1 MRYQRRFFLWSLPFL
16 LLSFG
21 LGTGLA
27 LAADAPAPSATPAP
41 PPPATAPAPPAP
53 AATPAPPPPAA
64 APAPPAPAA
73 GAAPAP
79 AAAYEVWAIEQSDSS
94 KDGGGTLYIY
104 DGQALAS
111 DAKSAKPETI
121 DLGDKFAEACKDVPG
136 GYPKRPHM
144 IFFTKD
150 QKYAIISYV
159 ASGHVVF
166 LDAGSR
172 APIGCVSLGKNA
184 HAAWP
189 TANMRMAL
197 GANIAEKKLVR
208 IWTDYANKK
217 FTIKPDND
225 VVNLTSME
233 SGQDVPDVAPICPV
247 TDNRSQF
254 VFVTFRGGG
263 LAIFDITS
271 NPMFLVGT
279 LGRDSVRA
287 AGCGGVQLGSYMYLN
302 SGGGW
307 PATPLNHDVYAF
319 YMGGLPSVSQ
329 PSRIGGRDGGDS
341 HGMVAVNN
349 RYLWSGDRHLNL
361 IDVYDS
367 TNDGVKVGTIRLS
380 GEVSQDPAP
389 DLMDA
394 APDGSYVFTSLRGPS
409 PLTGNNKDVNNA
421 VGSTPGVGVIK
432 VENKGRGGSLVS
444 IAPMSKMAEEK
455 DKDGNPVKKEKA
467 DPHGIQVRKK

>member
-1 MRYQRRFFLWSLPFL
+1 MRYGRHPVLWVFLVLMWAGMGSVSTF
-16 LLSFG
+16 
-21 LGTGLA
+21 
-27 LAADAPAPSATPAP
+27 AADAPAAAP
-41 PPPATAPAPPAP
+41 P
-53 AATPAPPPPAA
+53 
-64 APAPPAPAA
+64 
-73 GAAPAP
+73 P
-79 AAAYEVWAIEQSDSS
+79 AAAYEVWAIDQSDSS

-104 DGQALAS
+104 DGQDLTANPKT
-111 DAKSAKPETI
+111 AKAETV
-121 DLGDKFAEACKDVPG
+121 DLGDKFAEACKEAGG

-144 IFFTKD
+144 ILFTKD
-150 QKYAIISYV
+150 QKFALLSYV
-159 ASGHVVF
+159 ASGHVAF
-166 LDAGSR
+166 IDATSR

-184 HAAWP
+184 HAAFP
-189 TANMRMAL
+189 TANGRMAI

-208 IWTDYANKK
+208 IWTDYTGKK

-225 VVNLTSME
+225 VINLTQME
-233 SGQDVPDVAPICPV
+233 SGNDVPDVAPICPI

-263 LAIFDITS
+263 LAVFDITS

-279 LGRDSVRA
+279 LGRDSVHA
-287 AGCGGVQLGSYMYLN
+287 AGCGGVQLGSTMYLN

-307 PATPLNHDVYAF
+307 PATPLNNDVYAF
-319 YMGGLPSVSQ
+319 PMGGLPSVSQ

-349 RYLWSGDRHLNL
+349 RYLWAGDRHLNL

-367 TNDGVKVGTIRLS
+367 SNDGMKAGTIRLA
-380 GEVSQDPAP
+380 GDVSQDPAP

-394 APDGSYVFTSLRGPS
+394 APDGSYVFASLRGPS

-421 VGSTPGVGVIK
+421 VGSTPGIGVIK
-432 VENKGRGGSLVS
+432 VEGNGRGGTLIGV
-444 IAPMSKMAEEK
+444 APLSRMAEEK
-455 DKDGNPVKKEKA
+455 DKDGNMVKKEKT